1 MMQNLSGQ
9 SITRYHILEQLGE
22 GGMATVYKAYDTR
35 LERDVAFKVLRT
47 DLFGQ
52 AVLDQVLK
60 RFEREAKSLAKLK
73 HPNIVNILDFGE
85 HEGMPY
91 LVMEYLPGGTLKQ
104 KLGQAIPW
112 QDAVHILLPVARGLS
127 YAHQH
132 GIIHRDVKPANILI
146 DENNAPILTDFGIAK
161 LLEGTEGH
169 TLTGSGVGVGTPEYM
184 APEQGIGASA
194 IDARADIYSLGI
206 VLYEMVT
213 GRKPY
218 IADTPMAVVLKQ
230 MTDPL
235 PRPTDF
241 VPDLPEAVEHLLIKA
256 LAKKPEDRYENMN
269 SLITAMEG
277 MLTAKEKVEIPVPV
291 KQVKKQVPS
300 RVKPSPKVIRATVGI
315 VGALFVIVLGFI
327 MAPRIGD
334 LTANP
339 ALTNTLKPSTTV
351 TLPATVTENSIPTIT
366 LTVKPT
372 RTARPTSTAT
382 PLPAWVTDFAQ
393 PILTAIANHPPTIQD
408 DFNDNSGG
416 WIQASYC
423 DRFSKMKFV
432 DGELNYICTA
442 ERSKMAYTNF
452 VLEIDT
458 RFLRGSS
465 DSRFSIYYRKLYSF
479 VIHIDGS
486 MEISRLDDPTRNIPW
501 KANAGHQTN
510 HILMIVR
517 GNQFAFYVNNIPVYF
532 FEDAHFFTRE
542 AISFDANHHPMYDA
556 NYPQIALDNLKIWDL
571 ENIPDLP

>member
-277 MLTAKEKVEIPVPV
+277 MLTAKEKVETPVPV

-416 WIQASYC
+416 WVQAPYC
-423 DRFSKMKFV
+423 DRFSEMKLA
-432 DGELNYICTA
+432 DGELNFICTA

-501 KANAGHQTN
+501 KANTGHQTN